1 MAASGESAEPRS
13 LRSALMSR
21 RSQPI
26 AVASTRGPGRAGR
39 GAWPRVAAV
48 AALAAGLAFGLGWQ
62 LGRPA
67 SQSMDAAPAELEAR
81 LAALH
86 DALAAERTA
95 REALALELAALR
107 AQLDEIAAQRLA
119 GAAAS
124 AATADAAAAPAPTA
138 QAGGEATAPPPARL
152 FDLEALVAGCMH
164 RSEAERLRARWE
176 RYELDKLDLNNR
188 ALREA
193 FFMKPRHGEEQAA
206 LDAAF
211 RNDLGDDG
219 YDAYLRATGKPN
231 RVSVREVL
239 PAGAGSRAGLEV
251 GDELVQYAGARVFST
266 ADLQLLTASGRLGE
280 TISLDVV
287 RGGQPLSLR
296 AVRGP
301 LGIVLGAVR
310 RAPEGGC

>member
-1 MAASGESAEPRS
+1 
-13 LRSALMSR
+13 
-21 RSQPI
+21 
-26 AVASTRGPGRAGR
+26 
-39 GAWPRVAAV
+39 
-48 AALAAGLAFGLGWQ
+48 
-62 LGRPA
+62 
-67 SQSMDAAPAELEAR
+67 MDAAPAELEAR
-81 LAALH
+81 LAALN
-86 DALAAERTA
+86 DALTAERTA
-95 REALALELAALR
+95 RESLALELVALR
-107 AQLDEIAAQRLA
+107 AQLDEIAAQLLA
-119 GAAAS
+119 GGPAS
-124 AATADAAAAPAPTA
+124 AATAEASAATAEASAAPAPTA
-138 QAGGEATAPPPARL
+138 QAGGEATAAPPAPL
-152 FDLEALVAGCMH
+152 FDLEALVTGCMH

-188 ALREA
+188 AMREA
-193 FFMKPRHGEEQAA
+193 FFMKPRHGEEHAA

-251 GDELVQYAGARVFST
+251 GDELVQYAGARVFSA

-280 TISLDVV
+280 TIALDVV